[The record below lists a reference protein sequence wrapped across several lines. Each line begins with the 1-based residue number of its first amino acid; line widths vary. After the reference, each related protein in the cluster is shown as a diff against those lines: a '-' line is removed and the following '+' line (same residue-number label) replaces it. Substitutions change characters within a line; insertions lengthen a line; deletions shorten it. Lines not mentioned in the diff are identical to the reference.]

1 MARCFVC
8 FAPLFLSL
16 FCIFDRVEA
25 FSASCFSVFQILFM
39 FLSMDG
45 VFRCSRYAF
54 GPNRLHYCG
63 PDANKTMKG
72 YLDAGESDPGLSA
85 ILQKF
90 QNLYPYLLH
99 IAEGN
104 DIRDPFDDK
113 VVEAYW
119 IGNRLLDAFSSKR
132 YFGLLDALE
141 VRKKTGRER
150 FERIGSKV
158 VHGGFPHHSF
168 HVLNVWHET
177 DHELLKE
184 GGRAAVAECVVSW
197 GKVLAVSGP
206 FIDVMTEP
214 LLCDERGVF
223 SIGSPVSRRLV
234 RDLSA
239 DIDIDLLAPGAWV
252 SIHWG
257 VPCETLSERAA
268 ARLRP
273 YTLKSIAFANAY
285 GRKG

>member
-16 FCIFDRVEA
+16 FCIFDRVEV

-45 VFRCSRYAF
+45 VLRCSRYAF
-54 GPNRLHYCG
+54 GPNQLHYCG
-63 PDANKTMKG
+63 PDANKTMKE
-72 YLDAGESDPGLSA
+72 YLDAGESDPRLSA

-104 DIRDPFDDK
+104 GIRDPFDDK

-119 IGNRLLDAFSSKR
+119 IGNRLLDALSSKR

-141 VRKKTGRER
+141 VKKKTGRER
-150 FERIGSKV
+150 FDTIGQRIV
-158 VHGGFPHHSF
+158 RGGFPHHSF
-168 HVLNVWHET
+168 HVLNVWRET
-177 DHELLKE
+177 NHELLKE
-184 GGRAAVAECVVSW
+184 DDWTAIAECIVSW

-234 RDLSA
+234 RNLSA
-239 DIDIDLLAPGAWV
+239 DIDIDLLAPRAWV

-257 VPCETLSERAA
+257 VPCEALSERAA
-268 ARLRP
+268 ARLRV
-273 YTLKSIAFANAY
+273 YTLKSIAFANVY